1 MQSMRKKILISIIF
15 SFVIIFMGI
24 VKNESYAAWNSEPA
38 LGRKGFVKK
47 VICKSCSLISVDLYQ
62 NDDKTHMFVHN
73 EKPVFCLKKNFKYKG
88 KYVYTEPHKGGTH
101 ANGGK
106 CTVCGKKYQ
115 THTMKRKWKNTATSH
130 YAYYEC
136 STSGCNISTKGG
148 AGKHKGGTHKN
159 GGKCTVCGYK
169 YQTHSN
175 SKKLKGNTPKAKEGH
190 IPVYKCSYSG
200 CSGTYKG
207 TIVKHTGGTHSNGGK
222 CTACGYKYQTHSNS
236 KIISGYKT
244 TSGKHTP
251 IYKCS
256 YSGCRGTYKGTA
268 VSHTGGT
275 HANGGKCTVCKH
287 KYQTHSKSKAVKKYK
302 TTAKKHT
309 PVYKCSHS
317 GCKTTYKGTAV
328 SHKGGTHKNGGKCTV
343 CGYKYQ
349 THSKSSKIKS
359 YKMTRE
365 KHTPIYKCLYS
376 GCSTTYTGTAEKHT
390 GGTKENGGKCK
401 ECGYVYQTYKEDDST
416 VIEKKDD
423 DNVNGEAD
431 IDISKDKNGSIMAHV
446 REYTNSTEND
456 SSLEITISGN
466 GVMQESVFQ
475 KLVNDNIIDANTVI
489 DMLVIEEGVT
499 NISNYAFKD
508 AYIQGPIN
516 IPSTIETIGKEAF
529 MNVSKKKDDKIICNL
544 RKYYNRR

>member
-1 MQSMRKKILISIIF
+1 MESMRKKILISIIF
-15 SFVIIFMGI
+15 VFVIIFMGI
-24 VKNESYAAWNSEPA
+24 AKNESYAAWNYEPA
-38 LGRKGFVKK
+38 LGSKGFVKK
-47 VICKSCSLISVDLYQ
+47 VICKSCSLIYVDLYQ

-73 EKPVFCLKKNFKYKG
+73 GKPVSCLKKNFKYKG

-106 CTVCGKKYQ
+106 CTVCGKRYN
-115 THTMKRKWKNTATSH
+115 HHIMKRKWKNTATSH
-130 YAYYEC
+130 YAYYKC
-136 STSGCNISTKGG
+136 SASGCNISTKGG

-169 YQTHSN
+169 YQTHSKSN
-175 SKKLKGNTPKAKEGH
+175 KLNGNTLNSNNPKEGH

-222 CTACGYKYQTHSNS
+222 CTACGYKYQTHS
-236 KIISGYKT
+236 
-244 TSGKHTP
+244 
-251 IYKCS
+251 
-256 YSGCRGTYKGTA
+256 
-268 VSHTGGT
+268 
-275 HANGGKCTVCKH
+275 
-287 KYQTHSKSKAVKKYK
+287 KSKAVKKYK

-309 PVYKCSHS
+309 PIYKCSHS
-317 GCKTTYKGTAV
+317 RCKTTYTGSAV
-328 SHKGGTHKNGGKCTV
+328 KHKGGTHKNGGKCTV

-365 KHTPIYKCLYS
+365 KHTPIYKCSYS

-401 ECGYVYQTYKEDDST
+401 ECGYVYQIYKEDEST

-423 DNVNGEAD
+423 DNVNGESD

-499 NISNYAFKD
+499 NISDYAFKD
-508 AYIQGPIN
+508 AYIRGPIN

-544 RKYYNRR
+544 RKCYNRR